1 MATIIGALNQVLED
15 EVVLPA
21 IQREFVWSEDQT
33 ERLLDSVMRGYP
45 VGIALLWETYEN
57 IQYRSFVKDYRPGVL
72 PAFAD
77 NTAGRRIRVVL
88 DGQQRLQ
95 SLFVALFGTREGKR
109 TYFDVLSG
117 QLNDDVAEDR
127 YFFYTLKKKEVREW
141 NAWAVAEAKKDADD
155 RDPDFPQFLVCVSDL
170 FAMGAVEQKNLVQ
183 EVAKKLR
190 LSTEDMM
197 RVDLNLATFDQVLT
211 KDQTIL
217 HVATIDE
224 NLPSSSPQRKS
235 DSDVLEIF
243 VRINREGTRL
253 SRSDLI
259 FSMLKLN
266 WKESSEGLPEFVAS
280 INKGNSFDID
290 TDFVVRCLFAVSDLG
305 TRLEVDLFRKR
316 SNVQKLR
323 QRFDACCDSIRAA
336 VDFVQNDCRC
346 QSSTLLGSVNTLVPV
361 VYYLYHT
368 KNHEVP
374 NGQVDNLRSAIFGF
388 GLGRPFTQYVDSRS
402 GTFINS
408 ELRPIVAEGSD
419 RFPLDA
425 AIARLRQWTH
435 ADSLETLI
443 QRNHRLA
450 LHLVQGLS
458 GAKVQY
464 DRNNPEI
471 DHIFPRSVLKT
482 KKVSDDQVNSFANF
496 WILAQGKNRNKS
508 SRHPREY
515 FADVSDTQLRRALID
530 RDLLDYRRFGTFIR
544 NRKVEMIKKVER
556 ETGLND
562 SLFS

>member
-1 MATIIGALNQVLED
+1 MGTIVGVLNQVLEG

-21 IQREFVWSEDQT
+21 IQREFVWSEAQT

-45 VGIALLWETYEN
+45 IGIALLWETYEN

-72 PAFAD
+72 PTFAD
-77 NTAGRRIRVVL
+77 NTSGRRIRVVL

-95 SLFVALFGTREGKR
+95 SLYVALFGTREGKR
-109 TYFDVLSG
+109 MYFDVLSG

-127 YFFYTLKKKEVREW
+127 FFFYTLKKKEAQEW
-141 NAWAVAEAKKDADD
+141 NSWAVAEAKKDPDD
-155 RDPDFPQFLVCVSDL
+155 RHADFPEFLVCVADI

-183 EVAKKLR
+183 EIAKKLR
-190 LSTEDMM
+190 LSTEEMM

-224 NLPSSSPQRKS
+224 NLPSSSPQRKT

-266 WKESSEGLPEFVAS
+266 WKESTEGLPEFVAS
-280 INKGNSFDID
+280 INRGNSFEID

-305 TRLEVDLFRKR
+305 TRLEVDLLRKR

-323 QRFDACCDSIRAA
+323 QRFDGCCDAIRAA
-336 VDFVQNDCRC
+336 VDFVQGECRC
-346 QSSTLLGSVNTLVPV
+346 QSSQLIGSVNTLVPI
-361 VYYLYHT
+361 VYYLYHA
-368 KNHEVP
+368 KSHEVP
-374 NGQVDNLRSAIFGF
+374 NSQVDNVRSAIYAFA
-388 GLGRPFTQYVDSRS
+388 LGRPFTQYVDSRS

-408 ELRPIVAEGSD
+408 ELRPLIARGSD
-419 RFPLDA
+419 EFPLDA
-425 AIARLRQWTH
+425 AISRVRRWTH
-435 ADSLETLI
+435 SDSLEALVNH
-443 QRNHRLA
+443 NHRLA

-464 DRNNPEI
+464 ERNSPEI
-471 DHIFPRSVLKT
+471 DHIFPRSTLRT
-482 KKVSDDQVNSFANF
+482 KGVAEDQINSFANF
-496 WILAQGKNRNKS
+496 WILAAGKNRNKS
-508 SRHPREY
+508 NRHPKEY
-515 FADVSDTQLRRALID
+515 FADVSDVQLRRALID
-530 RDLLDYRRFGTFIR
+530 RDLLDYRRFSTFSR
-544 NRKVEMIKKVER
+544 TRKLELMKKIER

-562 SLFS
+562 SQFA